1 MNFSDTLKQAI
12 ENPGDDYFQHDCDG
26 DEFVMKQNDA
36 KRQAIRL
43 RQLIEQFRPS
53 SPKTSPLSG
62 ALRI

>member
-12 ENPGDDYFQHDCDG
+12 ESPDYFQHDCDG

-36 KRQAIRL
+36 KRQAARL